1 MSKKFNLLEFYP
13 ADLKKL
19 KVQDLPELCKEIREF
34 IKENILKSGGH
45 LSSNLATVEL
55 TVALVY
61 LLDLDKDRLIF
72 DIGHQA
78 YTYKILTGR
87 GSGFV
92 DFSKRTI
99 SGFTA
104 YSESKYD
111 FFEAGHASQSL
122 SALTGF
128 TIANPLNKNV
138 AIIGDGA
145 LNAGIAFEGLNT
157 LAGYNLPGIIVIN
170 NNKCSIVENVG
181 AFRHTLNDESKA
193 RAYFESIGYQFYYL
207 QTGNDVIALVDRLKS
222 VLKSQKP
229 TVFLTETIKGKGLV
243 EAVSDVSGK
252 YHSFS
257 TSKLN
262 QTPWI
267 MGKLLV
273 EFAKTHEFYLVE
285 SGMEL
290 GNFTKEFKE
299 KYPNR
304 FIDSGIAEGNS
315 AMLAAALALNQKKVI
330 LPYYTTF
337 IQRSLDYL
345 LTDIARPN
353 LDVTLLLNSAFLSN
367 RDPATHQGTYF
378 TKLLACFPNTKVFA
392 CGLDT
397 DYAFLLSQ
405 TYTLPGLKAIAYP
418 KLSIEHELDA
428 NTFSFNIKKAS
439 FWQTLKTGKN
449 TLVLSYGPILREI
462 NQSID
467 LDYTLINVRLI
478 SEIEDEEKLL
488 SLCRKHKKI
497 VVVEE
502 ASSVLSELILNFLNQ
517 NKLNIPLT
525 SLNLNHCLIS
535 EKPRSE
541 LLKEFNLTID
551 KIKAAIEN

>member
-1 MSKKFNLLEFYP
+1 MSKKFNLLEFHP
-13 ADLKKL
+13 ADLKKI
-19 KVQDLPELCKEIREF
+19 KVQDLPELCKEIRDF

-45 LSSNLATVEL
+45 LSSNLAIVEL

-61 LLDLDKDRLIF
+61 LLNLDKDRLIF

-207 QTGNDVIALVDRLKS
+207 QTGNDVVALVDRLKS

-252 YHSFS
+252 YHSYS
-257 TSKLN
+257 TSVLK

-267 MGKLLV
+267 MGKLLA

-290 GNFTKEFKE
+290 GNFTQEFKE
-299 KYPNR
+299 NYPNR

-315 AMLAAALALNQKKVI
+315 AMLAAALALNKKKVI

-378 TKLLACFPNTKVFA
+378 TKLLTCFPNTKVFA

-405 TYTLPGLKAIAYP
+405 IYCLPGLKAIAYP
-418 KLSIEHELDA
+418 KLPIEHELDA
-428 NTFSFNIKKAS
+428 NTFSFNIKQAP

-467 LDYTLINVRLI
+467 LDYTLINARLI
-478 SEIEDEEKLL
+478 SEIEDKEKLL
-488 SLCRKHKKI
+488 SLCQKHQKI

-517 NKLNIPLT
+517 NKLNISLT
-525 SLNLNHCLIS
+525 SLNLNHYLIS

-541 LLKEFNLTID
+541 LLKEFNLTIA
-551 KIKAAIEN
+551 KIKEAIEN